1 MMTNKKGGEQVN
13 RRIRK
18 KKGLLKDLYYNHIKK
33 ELFQAMEEKAESL
46 ERQASVH
53 NHEITIVCLQN
64 TKSYYTINSSV

>member
-53 NHEITIVCLQN
+53 NHEIIDA
-64 TKSYYTINSSV
+64 